1 MDNPKDFE
9 EDENKLSKEEL
20 DALLKEVENDSTQV
34 VRRKQPVKKKNIRFD
49 MIIAAVIAF
58 VIVVGG
64 VLLVR
69 HFVVNTPSKAEKALA
84 ENPLQD
90 DKYPE
95 ITDVVKNYLNAFLI
109 EDDAK
114 RAETIAQYVGNL
126 YDINSVK
133 QRTYVSEYSDVECYT
148 KKGPYDDTYVVYA
161 YYQMGLKN
169 IDTTVPAIS
178 RLYVVRDKKTGNV
191 YIQNDSGDDIQ
202 KYINKVTK
210 DSDVQD
216 LLKDV
221 QEEFESVKA
230 SDPKVKAYYDAINA
244 KANEKKNG
252 TTTGT
257 SNNKNETTASHTS
270 NNATTKASV
279 TTQAPTTKVN
289 STTKPQTTAS
299 KNNKNK

>member
-202 KYINKVTK
+202 KYMNKVTK

-244 KANEKKNG
+244 KAKKNG

>member
-20 DALLKEVENDSTQV
+20 DALLKEVENDSRQV
-34 VRRKQPVKKKNIRFD
+34 VRREQPVKKKNIRFD

-202 KYINKVTK
+202 KYMNKVTK

-230 SDPKVKAYYDAINA
+230 SDRSY
-244 KANEKKNG
+244 NE
-252 TTTGT
+252 
-257 SNNKNETTASHTS
+257 A
-270 NNATTKASV
+270 V
-279 TTQAPTTKVN
+279 C
-289 STTKPQTTAS
+289 
-299 KNNKNK
+299 